1 MKKGTLTF
9 TSGRNKGAKWVGEL
23 KNNKPFGLGT
33 LTIPGVLTFI
43 GQCNS
48 GGMQNGTVKY
58 FDGQKYVG
66 QMKNS
71 TENGRGTLTY
81 PNGHKYVGNW
91 YNGYRH
97 GLGTH
102 TINKRKYSGLKYYS
116 NLQYRYLY

>member
-33 LTIPGVLTFI
+33 LTIPGGLTFI

-66 QMKNS
+66 QWKNGN
-71 TENGRGTLTY
+71 ENGQGTLVI
-81 PNGHKYVGNW
+81 PNGDKYVGGW
-91 YNGYRH
+91 KDGKGHGRATLTSINGKK
-97 GLGTH
+97 L
-102 TINKRKYSGLKYYS
+102 IVKL
-116 NLQYRYLY
+116 